1 MAQHPIRLYT
11 RSWCEDSQA
20 AKEFLA
26 KRQILFQEIDIEENP
41 EAAEF
46 VKSVNE
52 GKERTPTIEV
62 DGRVFHA
69 SPFDAEKFA
78 RDLGIVS

>member
-1 MAQHPIRLYT
+1 MAQHHIRLYT

-52 GKERTPTIEV
+52 GKERTPTVEV

-69 SPFDAEKFA
+69 SPFNAEKFA
-78 RDLGIVS
+78 CDLGIEP